1 MSAATFT
8 DNKEASEAS
17 EASNNEVKN
26 LLTITKTQQSLETC
40 PHRKTPV
47 SQDIGT
53 LFYDCKYHVLDLDP
67 WRIFANYFWAKVF

>member
-26 LLTITKTQQSLETC
+26 LLTITKTQQTLETC

-53 LFYDCKYHVLDLDP
+53 LFYDCKY
-67 WRIFANYFWAKVF
+67 I